1 MDAFGADDEPA
12 IAVVDGADYTL
23 FTGLNSAG
31 PPRPRVIIDL
41 SMADQI
47 QLHYVDLGVSRVTDL
62 KSEMSIG
69 RTEGNDLILN
79 HPSVSRKHA
88 KLEPRGNKW
97 WIVDLKSTNGVKVN
111 GSVVSEAQVNAGDK
125 IHVGSVQLELKALP
139 SVDFSAESMFDHP
152 SGTVIRRISD
162 FNSEFGLD
170 ASVPRAPS
178 EPGVKPV
185 PEVTREK
192 IFQVLVQVAK
202 AMLESDN
209 LDSLLETV
217 MEMIFKYFSVERGL
231 IILFD
236 EQGNPIPKLTK
247 FLDDTDARDIP
258 ISRNILNMVAEQQ
271 VAFMTSN
278 ALEDARLLGGK
289 SIAIHGIRS
298 AMCVPL
304 WNRNRVIGAVQ
315 VDSRIHVGRFTEED
329 LDLLTALA
337 NFAAVAIE
345 RAQLNEKIEQ
355 EQKIRSKM
363 ERYHSPAVIDE
374 IVKGVV
380 NINPEESEIRTAE
393 VSILFAD
400 ISGFTT
406 VSETKKPEEIAE
418 FLSHF
423 FSCAVESIFAYGGT
437 LDKFIGDAVMA
448 FFGAPIPQE
457 DHADRAVLA
466 GLMLQRLVGEWNT
479 ERERQGL
486 TTVKIRVG
494 INSGPAVV
502 GNVGTEK
509 RVDYTVL
516 GSSVN
521 IASRLES
528 GVAKPGQLVISK
540 NTLDR
545 VIGSFKTESLGE
557 FALKG
562 LQQKMPV
569 YAVLGAAADAPTR
582 ETVSATTN

>member
-1 MDAFGADDEPA
+1 MEQ
-12 IAVVDGADYTL
+12 L
-23 FTGLNSAG
+23 
-31 PPRPRVIIDL
+31 
-41 SMADQI
+41 QI
-47 QLHYVDLGVSRVTDL
+47 HYVDLGVQRVIDL
-62 KSEMSIG
+62 KGEMSIG
-69 RTEGNDLILN
+69 RTEGNDIVLN

-88 KLEPRGNKW
+88 RFELRNDAW

-111 GSVVSEAQVNAGDK
+111 ANLVTEAQVNSADK
-125 IHVGSVQLELKALP
+125 ISIGSVQLELKPQP
-139 SVDFSAESMFDHP
+139 SVNFSNESMFDNP
-152 SGTVIRRISD
+152 GGTVIRRISD

-170 ASVPRAPS
+170 AKPAPRVPS
-178 EPGVKPV
+178 EPGIKPIEPAAV
-185 PEVTREK
+185 SRER

-202 AMLESDN
+202 ALMESDDLN
-209 LDSLLETV
+209 SLLSTV
-217 MEMIFKYFSVERGL
+217 MEMIFKYLPVERGL
-231 IILFD
+231 LILFD
-236 EQGNPIPKLTK
+236 EEGNPVPKLTK
-247 FLDDTDARDIP
+247 FIEGADATDIP
-258 ISRNILNMVAEQQ
+258 ISRTILKMVAQQ
-271 VAFMTSN
+271 QIAMMTSN

-304 WNRNRVIGAVQ
+304 WNRGRVIGAVQ
-315 VDSRIHVGRFTEED
+315 VDSPIHIGRFTEED

-337 NFAAVAIE
+337 NFSAVAIE
-345 RAQLNEKIEQ
+345 RAQLSDKIE
-355 EQKIRSKM
+355 EERKIRARM
-363 ERYHSPAVIDE
+363 ERYHSPAVVDE
-374 IVKGVV
+374 IVKGIVSTD
-380 NINPEESEIRTAE
+380 ESEIRNAD

-406 VSETKKPEEIAE
+406 VSETKNPEEVAE

-423 FSCAVESIFAYGGT
+423 FSSAVESIFSYGGT

-466 GLMLQRLVGEWNT
+466 GLMLQRLIGEWND
-479 ERERQGL
+479 ERDKTGL
-486 TTVKIRVG
+486 PPVRIRVG

-516 GSSVN
+516 GSAVN

-528 GVAKPGQLVISK
+528 GVAKPGQLVISQ

-545 VIGSFKTESLGE
+545 VVGSFQTEALGE

-569 YAVLGAAADAPTR
+569 FAVLGSAEQPAVAGAPRTLQATR
-582 ETVSATTN
+582 L

>member
-1 MDAFGADDEPA
+1 MA
-12 IAVVDGADYTL
+12 
-23 FTGLNSAG
+23 SA
-31 PPRPRVIIDL
+31 
-41 SMADQI
+41 ADQAGI
-47 QLHYVDLGVSRVTDL
+47 ISDPMTDELQVHYVDLGVPRVSDL
-62 KSEMSIG
+62 KAPMSIG

-88 KLEPRGNKW
+88 RIEPRNGKW
-97 WIVDLKSTNGVKVN
+97 WIIDLKSTNGIKVN
-111 GSVVSEAQVNAGDK
+111 NNVVGEAQVNAGDQVH
-125 IHVGSVQLELKALP
+125 IGSVAIDIRALP
-139 SVDFSAESMFDHP
+139 SVEFSAESVFDNP

-170 ASVPRAPS
+170 LAEVAEQKARGQAVVESGPAQV
-178 EPGVKPV
+178 GVS
-185 PEVTREK
+185 REK

-202 AMLESDN
+202 VLLQSED
-209 LDSLLETV
+209 LQSLLAAV
-217 MEMIFKYFSVERGL
+217 MDMIFKYLPVERGL

-236 EQGNPIPKLTK
+236 ETGQPVPKLTK
-247 FLDDTDARDIP
+247 FMDDAEANDIP
-258 ISRNILNMVAEQQ
+258 ISRTILKMVAEQQ
-271 VAFMTSN
+271 VALMTSN

-289 SIAIHGIRS
+289 SIAMHGIRS

-304 WNRNRVIGAVQ
+304 WNKQHVIGAVQ
-315 VDSRIHVGRFTEED
+315 VDSRIHIGTFTEEH
-329 LDLLTALA
+329 LDLITALA

-345 RAQLNEKIEQ
+345 RAQLTEKVEQ
-355 EQKIRSKM
+355 ERKIRSKM

-374 IVKGVV
+374 IVKGV
-380 NINPEESEIRTAE
+380 ISADESEIRNAE
-393 VSILFAD
+393 VSIMFAD
-400 ISGFTT
+400 ITGFTS
-406 VSETKKPEEIAE
+406 VSESQKPEEVAE

-423 FSCAVESIFAYGGT
+423 FSCAVDSIFSYGGT

-448 FFGAPIPQE
+448 FFGAPIPQD

-466 GLMLQRLVGEWNT
+466 GLMMQRLVADWNA
-479 ERERQGL
+479 EREKAGL
-486 TTVKIRVG
+486 PIVRIRVG

-528 GVAKPGQLVISK
+528 GVAKPGQLVISV
-540 NTLDR
+540 NTRDR
-545 VIGSFKTESLGE
+545 LVGSFDMEPLGE

-569 YAVLGAAADAPTR
+569 FMVKGTLAEPAPAAGTSRDTMH
-582 ETVSATTN
+582 ATSTGR

>member
-1 MDAFGADDEPA
+1 MEHLQ
-12 IAVVDGADYTL
+12 V
-23 FTGLNSAG
+23 
-31 PPRPRVIIDL
+31 
-41 SMADQI
+41 
-47 QLHYVDLGVSRVTDL
+47 HYVDLGVQRVADVRPET
-62 KSEMSIG
+62 SIG
-69 RTEGNDLILN
+69 RTEGNDIVLN

-88 KLEPRGNKW
+88 KIELRGTSAW
-97 WIVDLKSTNGVKVN
+97 WIVDLKSTNGVKIN
-111 GSVVSEAQVNAGDK
+111 GNLVTESQVNPGDQ
-125 IHVGSVQLELKALP
+125 ILIGSVQLELKPVP
-139 SVDFSAESMFDHP
+139 SVNFSNESMFDNP
-152 SGTVIRRISD
+152 QGTVIRRISD
-162 FNSEFGLD
+162 FNSEFGLGD
-170 ASVPRAPS
+170 EPVAPRKETPVGL
-178 EPGVKPV
+178 EKPEAV
-185 PEVTREK
+185 SREK
-192 IFQVLVQVAK
+192 IFQVLVQVAR
-202 AMLESDN
+202 AMLQSDDLN
-209 LDSLLETV
+209 SLLNIV
-217 MEMIFKYFSVERGL
+217 MDMIFKYLPVERGL
-231 IILFD
+231 LILFD
-236 EQGNPIPKLTK
+236 EKGEPIPKVTK
-247 FLDDTDARDIP
+247 FADGTEHNDIP
-258 ISRNILNMVAEQQ
+258 ISKNILNMVSQQQ

-315 VDSRIHVGRFTEED
+315 VDSPIHIGSFTEED

-337 NFAAVAIE
+337 NFSAVAIE
-345 RAQLNEKIEQ
+345 RAQLGEKIE
-355 EQKIRSKM
+355 EEKKIRDRM
-363 ERYHSPAVIDE
+363 ARYHSPAVVDE
-374 IVKGVV
+374 IVKGT
-380 NINPEESEIRTAE
+380 ISADASEIKSVE

-406 VSETKKPEEIAE
+406 VSESKRPEEVAE

-423 FSCAVESIFAYGGT
+423 LGHAVESIFAFGGT

-448 FFGAPIPQE
+448 FFGAPIHQD

-466 GLMLQRLVGEWNT
+466 GLMLQRLVNEWNE
-479 ERERQGL
+479 ERAKVDL
-486 TTVKIRVG
+486 PPVKIRVG

-528 GVAKPGQLVISK
+528 GVAKPGQVVISK
-540 NTLDR
+540 NTLER
-545 VIGSFKTESLGE
+545 VMGSFKTESLGE

-569 YAVLGAAADAPTR
+569 FAVLGSEDGAAIESEAGMNATR
-582 ETVSATTN
+582 AGATSSGT

>member
-1 MDAFGADDEPA
+1 MEH
-12 IAVVDGADYTL
+12 L
-23 FTGLNSAG
+23 
-31 PPRPRVIIDL
+31 
-41 SMADQI
+41 QI
-47 QLHYVDLGVSRVTDL
+47 HYVDLGVPRLADL
-62 KSEMSIG
+62 KSELSVG

-88 KLEPRGNKW
+88 RFEWRDSGW
-97 WIVDLKSTNGVKVN
+97 WILDLKSTNGVKVN
-111 GSVVSEAQVNAGDK
+111 GNLVTEAQVNAGDK
-125 IHVGSVQLELKALP
+125 ILVGSVQLDLKALP
-139 SVDFSAESMFDHP
+139 SVNFTGDSMFDNP

-170 ASVPRAPS
+170 ISELAEAKSSPRLKS
-178 EPGVKPV
+178 EPGLKVEPS
-185 PEVTREK
+185 VTREK

-202 AMLESDN
+202 ALLQSDDLN
-209 LDSLLETV
+209 TLLNTV
-217 MEMIFKYFSVERGL
+217 MDMIFKYLPVERGL

-236 EQGNPIPKLTK
+236 EEGNPVPKLTK
-247 FLDDTDARDIP
+247 FIEGAEQQDIP
-258 ISRNILNMVAEQQ
+258 ISRTILKMVAQQQ
-271 VAFMTSN
+271 VALMTSN

-304 WNRNRVIGAVQ
+304 WNRQHVIGAVQ
-315 VDSRIHVGRFTEED
+315 VDSPIHIGRFTEED

-345 RAQLNEKIEQ
+345 RAQLSEKIEQ
-355 EQKIRSKM
+355 ERKIRSKM

-374 IVKGVV
+374 IVKGV
-380 NINPEESEIRTAE
+380 ISADESEIRAAE

-406 VSETKKPEEIAE
+406 VSETKKPEEVAE

-448 FFGAPIPQE
+448 FFGAPLAQD

-466 GLMLQRLVGEWNT
+466 GLMLQRLVGDWND
-479 ERERQGL
+479 ERTKAGL
-486 TTVKIRVG
+486 EIVKVRVG
-494 INSGPAVV
+494 INTGPAVV

-516 GSSVN
+516 GASVN

-528 GVAKPGQLVISK
+528 GVAKPGQVVISSH
-540 NTLDR
+540 TLER
-545 VIGSFKTESLGE
+545 VMGSFETESLGE

-562 LQQKMPV
+562 LQQKLPV
-569 YAVLGAAADAPTR
+569 YAVLGSSTSPAPGGARTLQATSTR
-582 ETVSATTN
+582 

>member
-1 MDAFGADDEPA
+1 ME
-12 IAVVDGADYTL
+12 
-23 FTGLNSAG
+23 
-31 PPRPRVIIDL
+31 
-41 SMADQI
+41 
-47 QLHYVDLGVSRVTDL
+47 QLQVHYVDLGVQRVADL
-62 KSEMSIG
+62 RPETSIG
-69 RTEGNDLILN
+69 RTEGNDVVLN

-88 KLEPRGNKW
+88 KIESRGETW
-97 WIVDLKSTNGVKVN
+97 WIVDLKSTNGIKVN
-111 GSVVSEAQVNAGDK
+111 GNAVAEAQVNPGDK
-125 IHVGSVQLELKALP
+125 ILIGSVQLELKPVP
-139 SVDFSAESMFDHP
+139 SVNFSAESVFDNP
-152 SGTVIRRISD
+152 QGTVIRRISD

-170 ASVPRAPS
+170 ADKPIPRMPTPS
-178 EPGVKPV
+178 GLKKPE
-185 PEVTREK
+185 EVSREK

-202 AMLESDN
+202 AMLQSDDLN
-209 LDSLLETV
+209 SLLNIV
-217 MEMIFKYFSVERGL
+217 MDMIFKYLPVERGL
-231 IILFD
+231 LILFD
-236 EQGNPIPKLTK
+236 DKGEPIPKLTK
-247 FLDDTDARDIP
+247 FKEGAAQQDIP
-258 ISRNILNMVAEQQ
+258 ISRTILKMVSQQQ
-271 VAFMTSN
+271 VALMTSN

-304 WNRNRVIGAVQ
+304 WNRGRVIGAVQ
-315 VDSRIHVGRFTEED
+315 VDSPIHIGSFTEED

-345 RAQLNEKIEQ
+345 RAQLTEKVE
-355 EQKIRSKM
+355 EERKIRDRM
-363 ERYHSPAVIDE
+363 ARYHSPAVVDE
-374 IVKGVV
+374 IVKGSVSAD
-380 NINPEESEIRTAE
+380 EAAEIRTAE

-400 ISGFTT
+400 ISGFTS
-406 VSETKKPEEIAE
+406 VSETKQPEEVAE

-423 FSCAVESIFAYGGT
+423 FSCAVESIFAFGGT

-448 FFGAPIPQE
+448 FFGAPIPQD

-466 GLMLQRLVGEWNT
+466 GLMMQRLVNDWNA
-479 ERERQGL
+479 EREKVELPAVR
-486 TTVKIRVG
+486 IRVG
-494 INSGPAVV
+494 INSGAAVV

-528 GVAKPGQLVISK
+528 GVAKPGQVVISQ

-545 VIGSFKTESLGE
+545 VMGSFKTEALGE

-569 YAVLGAAADAPTR
+569 FA
-582 ETVSATTN
+582 VSASEEMASSNTPPAAMAATRAGTT

>member
-1 MDAFGADDEPA
+1 MEQ
-12 IAVVDGADYTL
+12 L
-23 FTGLNSAG
+23 
-31 PPRPRVIIDL
+31 
-41 SMADQI
+41 QI
-47 QLHYVDLGVSRVTDL
+47 HYVDLGVPRITDV
-62 KSEMSIG
+62 KSELSIG
-69 RTEGNDLILN
+69 RTEGNDLVLN

-88 KLEPRGNKW
+88 KVESRNSTW

-111 GSVVSEAQVNAGDK
+111 GNLITEAQINAGDK
-125 IHVGSVQLELKALP
+125 VLIGSVQLDIKAMP
-139 SVDFSAESMFDHP
+139 SVDFSGESMFDNP

-170 ASVPRAPS
+170 LGEVQEAAQVRPPS
-178 EPGVKPV
+178 EPGKVEPSFS
-185 PEVTREK
+185 REK

-202 AMLESDN
+202 
-209 LDSLLETV
+209 SLLQTEDLQTLLNTV
-217 MEMIFKYFSVERGL
+217 MDMIFKYLPVERGL

-236 EQGNPIPKLTK
+236 EEGNPIPKLTK
-247 FLDDTDARDIP
+247 FIEGADAGDIP
-258 ISRNILNMVAEQQ
+258 ISRTILKMVAEQQ
-271 VAFMTSN
+271 VALMTSN

-304 WNRNRVIGAVQ
+304 WNRQRVIGAVQ
-315 VDSRIHVGRFTEED
+315 VDSPIHIGRFTEED

-337 NFAAVAIE
+337 NFGAVAIE
-345 RAQLNEKIEQ
+345 RAQLAEKIEQ
-355 EQKIRSKM
+355 ERRIRNKM

-380 NINPEESEIRTAE
+380 TADETEIRNAD

-406 VSETKKPEEIAE
+406 VSETKKPEEVAA
-418 FLSHF
+418 FLSNF
-423 FSCAVESIFAYGGT
+423 FSAAVDAIFAYGGT

-448 FFGAPIPQE
+448 FFGAPIPQD
-457 DHADRAVLA
+457 DHADRAIMA
-466 GLMLQRLVGEWNT
+466 GLMMMDRVEQWNSD
-479 ERERQGL
+479 REQQGL
-486 TTVKIRVG
+486 PPVRIRIG

-528 GVAKPGQLVISK
+528 GVAKPGQLVVSK
-540 NTLDR
+540 NTLER
-545 VIGSFKTESLGE
+545 CFGSFETEALGE

-569 YAVLGAAADAPTR
+569 FAIKSAVGVPKTTSSDTFH
-582 ETVSATTN
+582 VATP

>member
-1 MDAFGADDEPA
+1 MEQ
-12 IAVVDGADYTL
+12 L
-23 FTGLNSAG
+23 
-31 PPRPRVIIDL
+31 
-41 SMADQI
+41 QI
-47 QLHYVDLGVSRVTDL
+47 HYVDLGVQRVAEL
-62 KSEMSIG
+62 KGEMSIG
-69 RTEGNDLILN
+69 RTEGNDLVLN

-88 KLEPRGNKW
+88 RFESRNANW
-97 WIVDLKSTNGVKVN
+97 WIVDMKSTNGVKVN
-111 GSVVSEAQVNAGDK
+111 GNLVGESQVNPGDK
-125 IHVGSVQLELKALP
+125 ISIGSVQLELKPLP
-139 SVDFSAESMFDHP
+139 AVNFSNESMFDNP

-162 FNSEFGLD
+162 INSEFGLD
-170 ASVPRAPS
+170 LSEAQKPRKPS
-178 EPGVKPV
+178 EPGLKAV
-185 PEVTREK
+185 EVSRER

-202 AMLESDN
+202 ALLQSDDLN
-209 LDSLLETV
+209 ELLKVV
-217 MEMIFKYFSVERGL
+217 MEMIFKYLPVERGL
-231 IILFD
+231 LILFD
-236 EQGNPIPKLTK
+236 EEGNPVPKITK
-247 FLDDTDARDIP
+247 FIEGADGRDIP
-258 ISRNILNMVAEQQ
+258 ISRTILKMVASQQ
-271 VAFMTSN
+271 IALMTSN
-278 ALEDARLLGGK
+278 ALEDARLLGGQ
-289 SIAIHGIRS
+289 SIAMHGIRS

-315 VDSRIHVGRFTEED
+315 VDSPIHIGRFTEED

-345 RAQLNEKIEQ
+345 RAQLSDKVEVER
-355 EQKIRSKM
+355 KIRARM
-363 ERYHSPAVIDE
+363 ERYHSPAVVDE
-374 IVKGVV
+374 IVRGS
-380 NINPEESEIRTAE
+380 IRGATTDEREIRSAE

-406 VSETKKPEEIAE
+406 VSETKNPEEVAE

-423 FSCAVESIFAYGGT
+423 FSCAVDSIFAYGGT

-448 FFGAPIPQE
+448 FFGAPIAQE

-466 GLMLQRLVGEWNT
+466 GLMLQRTVGDWNV
-479 ERERQGL
+479 EREKTGL
-486 TTVKIRVG
+486 PAVKVRVG

-516 GSSVN
+516 GTSVN

-528 GVAKPGQLVISK
+528 GVAKPGQVVISQ

-545 VIGSFKTESLGE
+545 IMGSFNTEPLGE

-569 YAVLGAAADAPTR
+569 FAVIEGSDRASTVPHTVQQATR
-582 ETVSATTN
+582 V

>member
-1 MDAFGADDEPA
+1 MEQ
-12 IAVVDGADYTL
+12 L
-23 FTGLNSAG
+23 
-31 PPRPRVIIDL
+31 
-41 SMADQI
+41 QI
-47 QLHYVDLGVSRVTDL
+47 HYVDLGVPRVTDL
-62 KSEMSIG
+62 NRELSVG
-69 RTEGNDLILN
+69 RTEGNDLVLN

-88 KLEPRGNKW
+88 RFEPRDDRW
-97 WIVDLKSTNGVKVN
+97 WIVDLKSTNGVKIN
-111 GSVVSEAQVNAGDK
+111 GNLITEAQVNPGDK
-125 IHVGSVQLELKALP
+125 ILIGSVQLELKRLP
-139 SVDFSAESMFDHP
+139 SVNFTGESMFDNP

-170 ASVPRAPS
+170 IASLPEKQAVRPPS
-178 EPGVKPV
+178 EPGLPPQAVS
-185 PEVTREK
+185 REK

-202 AMLESDN
+202 VLLESDELN
-209 LDSLLETV
+209 TLLNVV
-217 MEMIFKYFSVERGL
+217 MDIIFKYLPVERGL

-236 EQGNPIPKLTK
+236 DEGNPVPKLTK
-247 FLDDTDARDIP
+247 FIEGADPHDIP
-258 ISRNILNMVAEQQ
+258 ISRTILNMVAQQQ
-271 VAFMTSN
+271 VALMTSN

-304 WNRNRVIGAVQ
+304 WNRGHVIGAVQ
-315 VDSRIHVGRFTEED
+315 VDSPIHIGRFTEED

-345 RAQLNEKIEQ
+345 RAQLTEKVE
-355 EQKIRSKM
+355 EERRIRSRM
-363 ERYHSPAVIDE
+363 ERYHSPAVVEE
-374 IVKGVV
+374 IVRGSVAAQ
-380 NINPEESEIRTAE
+380 EEEVKSAE

-406 VSETKKPEEIAE
+406 ISETKQPEEVSE

-448 FFGAPIPQE
+448 FFGAPIAQD

-466 GLMLQRLVGEWNT
+466 GLMMQRLVGDWNA
-479 ERERQGL
+479 ERDKVGL
-486 TTVKIRVG
+486 PPVRIRVG

-528 GVAKPGQLVISK
+528 GVAKPGQVVVSQ
-540 NTLDR
+540 NTLER
-545 VIGSFKTESLGE
+545 IIGSFQTEPLGE

-562 LQQKMPV
+562 LQQKLPV
-569 YAVLGAAADAPTR
+569 YAVLGASAMAGTGPHTLHS
-582 ETVSATTN
+582 SATSHMT

>member
-1 MDAFGADDEPA
+1 M
-12 IAVVDGADYTL
+12 IACERSPDYTL
-23 FTGLNSAG
+23 PAERYN
-31 PPRPRVIIDL
+31 RPL
-41 SMADQI
+41 PMEQLQI
-47 QLHYVDLGVSRVTDL
+47 HYVDLGVPRVTDL
-62 KSEMSIG
+62 KGELTVG
-69 RTEGNDLILN
+69 RTEGNDLVLN
-79 HPSVSRKHA
+79 HPSVSRRHA
-88 KLEPRGNKW
+88 RFDPRDDHW

-111 GSVVSEAQVNAGDK
+111 GNLVAEAQVNPGDK
-125 IHVGSVQLELKALP
+125 ILIGSVQLELKRLP
-139 SVDFSAESMFDHP
+139 SVNSTGESMFDTP

-170 ASVPRAPS
+170 LAELEKPAAQRTPSDAGLRDAVAS
-178 EPGVKPV
+178 
-185 PEVTREK
+185 REK
-192 IFQVLVQVAK
+192 VFQVLVQVAK
-202 AMLESDN
+202 VLLESEDREALIN
-209 LDSLLETV
+209 NV
-217 MEMIFKYFSVERGL
+217 MAIIFKSLPVERGL

-236 EQGNPIPKLTK
+236 ENGEPVPKLTR
-247 FLDDTDARDIP
+247 FIEGADARDIP
-258 ISRNILNMVAEQQ
+258 ISRTILNMVAQQQ
-271 VAFMTSN
+271 VALMTSN

-304 WNRNRVIGAVQ
+304 WNRQHVIGAVQ
-315 VDSRIHVGRFTEED
+315 VDSPIHIGRFTEED

-345 RAQLNEKIEQ
+345 RAQMAGKIEQ
-355 EQKIRSKM
+355 ERKSRTKM

-380 NINPEESEIRTAE
+380 SADETDVRLAE

-406 VSETKKPEEIAE
+406 ISETKKPEEVSE

-423 FSCAVESIFAYGGT
+423 FSFAVEAIFAYGGT

-448 FFGAPIPQE
+448 FFGAPIPQD

-466 GLMLQRLVGEWNT
+466 GIMLQRLVSDWNA
-479 ERERQGL
+479 ERERNGL
-486 TTVKIRVG
+486 PAVRVRIG
-494 INSGPAVV
+494 INSGQAVV

-509 RVDYTVL
+509 RVDYTLL

-528 GVAKPGQLVISK
+528 GVAKPGQVVISK
-540 NTLDR
+540 NTLER
-545 VIGSFKTESLGE
+545 IIGSFQTEPLGE

-569 YAVLGAAADAPTR
+569 YAVIGAATSPRHASDTMHATR
-582 ETVSATTN
+582 A

>member
-1 MDAFGADDEPA
+1 MRNHMDQ
-12 IAVVDGADYTL
+12 L
-23 FTGLNSAG
+23 
-31 PPRPRVIIDL
+31 
-41 SMADQI
+41 QI
-47 QLHYVDLGVSRVTDL
+47 HYVDLGVPRVTDMRGDL
-62 KSEMSIG
+62 SIG
-69 RTEGNDLILN
+69 RTEGNDLVLN

-88 KLEPRGNKW
+88 KIEGRGTEW
-97 WIVDLKSTNGVKVN
+97 WVVDLKSTNGVKVN
-111 GSVVSEAQVNAGDK
+111 GNLISESRLSAGDK
-125 IHVGSVQLELKALP
+125 ILVGSVQLEIKAMP
-139 SVDFSAESMFDHP
+139 SVDFSGDSMFDNP

-170 ASVPRAPS
+170 VAEVQAAAAARPLS
-178 EPGVKPV
+178 EPGVKPE
-185 PEVTREK
+185 PSVTREK

-202 AMLESDN
+202 ALMQSEDLN
-209 LDSLLETV
+209 SLLNIV
-217 MEMIFKYFSVERGL
+217 MDMIFKYLPVERGL

-236 EQGNPIPKLTK
+236 EDGNPVPKLTK
-247 FLDDTDARDIP
+247 FIEGADGHDIP
-258 ISRNILNMVAEQQ
+258 ISRTILKMVAEQQ
-271 VAFMTSN
+271 VSLMTSN

-304 WNRNRVIGAVQ
+304 WNRQHVIGAVQ
-315 VDSRIHVGRFTEED
+315 VDSPIHIGRFTEED

-345 RAQLNEKIEQ
+345 RAQLAEKIEQ
-355 EQKIRSKM
+355 ERKIRSKM

-374 IVKGVV
+374 IVKGAATDYEDDVK
-380 NINPEESEIRTAE
+380 TAD

-406 VSETKKPEEIAE
+406 ISETKAPEDVAAY
-418 FLSHF
+418 LSNF
-423 FSCAVESIFAYGGT
+423 FSAAVDAIFAYGGT

-448 FFGAPIPQE
+448 FFGAPIPQD
-457 DHADRAVLA
+457 DHADRAIMA
-466 GLMLQRLVGEWNT
+466 GLMMMDRIAEWNAQ
-479 ERERQGL
+479 RESEGL
-486 TTVKIRVG
+486 PPVRIRVG

-528 GVAKPGQLVISK
+528 GVAKPGQLVISQ
-540 NTLDR
+540 NTLER
-545 VIGSFKTESLGE
+545 VIGSFNIESLGE

-569 YAVLGAAADAPTR
+569 YSVTSTPVPSTRRDTTSGTYASHPHPGGAG
-582 ETVSATTN
+582 S

>member
-1 MDAFGADDEPA
+1 M
-12 IAVVDGADYTL
+12 T
-23 FTGLNSAG
+23 
-31 PPRPRVIIDL
+31 
-41 SMADQI
+41 DQLQI
-47 QLHYVDLGVSRVTDL
+47 HYVDLGVPRVTDL
-62 KSEMSIG
+62 NAALSIG

-88 KLEPRGNKW
+88 KIESRNDSW
-97 WIVDLKSTNGVKVN
+97 WIIDLKSTNGVKIN
-111 GSVVSEAQVNAGDK
+111 GTLVTEAQVASGDK
-125 IHVGSVQLELKALP
+125 IHIGSVQIEFKALP
-139 SVDFSAESMFDHP
+139 AVDFSAESMFDNP

-170 ASVPRAPS
+170 VADVSSARPIS
-178 EPGVKPV
+178 EPGTKEAPQ
-185 PEVTREK
+185 VTREK

-202 AMLESDN
+202 AMLQSDDLN
-209 LDSLLETV
+209 SLLQTV
-217 MEMIFKYFSVERGL
+217 MDMIFRYLPVERGL

-236 EQGNPIPKLTK
+236 EQGNPVPKLTK
-247 FLDDTDARDIP
+247 FLEDADGQEIP
-258 ISRNILNMVAEQQ
+258 ISRTILKMVAEQQ
-271 VAFMTSN
+271 VSLMTSN

-304 WNRNRVIGAVQ
+304 WNKAHVIGAVQ

-345 RAQLNEKIEQ
+345 RAQLSEKIEQ
-355 EQKIRSKM
+355 ERKIRTKM

-374 IVKGVV
+374 IVKGVISV
-380 NINPEESEIRTAE
+380 SADETEIRAAE

-406 VSETKKPEEIAE
+406 VSETQAPEEVAE

-448 FFGAPIPQE
+448 FFGAPIKQD

-466 GLMLQRLVGEWNT
+466 GLMMQRLVADWNA
-479 ERERQGL
+479 ERAKADLAEVR
-486 TTVKIRVG
+486 IRIG

-516 GSSVN
+516 GSAVN

-528 GVAKPGQLVISK
+528 GVAKPGQLVISS
-540 NTLDR
+540 NTLER
-545 VIGSFKTESLGE
+545 IVGSFDTEALGE

-562 LQQKMPV
+562 LQQKLPV
-569 YAVLGAAADAPTR
+569 YMVRGVTSSAVTSTLQGT
-582 ETVSATTN
+582 TSAR

>member
-1 MDAFGADDEPA
+1 MDQ
-12 IAVVDGADYTL
+12 L
-23 FTGLNSAG
+23 
-31 PPRPRVIIDL
+31 
-41 SMADQI
+41 QI
-47 QLHYVDLGVSRVTDL
+47 HYVDLGVPRITDL
-62 KSEMSIG
+62 KSDLSIG
-69 RTEGNDLILN
+69 RTEGNDLVLN

-88 KLEPRGNKW
+88 RIETREGHFWL
-97 WIVDLKSTNGVKVN
+97 IDLKSTNGVKVN
-111 GSVVSEAQVNAGDK
+111 GNLISESAVNAGDK
-125 IHVGSVQLELKALP
+125 ILVGSVQLDVKAMP
-139 SVDFSAESMFDHP
+139 SVDFTGESMFDNP

-170 ASVPRAPS
+170 LSEVQQVASARPISDSGLRPEPS
-178 EPGVKPV
+178 
-185 PEVTREK
+185 VTREK
-192 IFQVLVQVAK
+192 IFQVLVQVAR
-202 AMLESDN
+202 ALLESDD
-209 LDSLLETV
+209 LQSLLNTV
-217 MEMIFKYFSVERGL
+217 MEMIFKYLPVERGL
-231 IILFD
+231 ILLFD
-236 EQGNPIPKLTK
+236 EDGEPVPKLTK
-247 FLDDTDARDIP
+247 FIEGAEAQDIP
-258 ISRNILNMVAEQQ
+258 ISRTILKMVAEQQ
-271 VAFMTSN
+271 VALMTSN

-315 VDSRIHVGRFTEED
+315 VDSPIHIGRFTEED
-329 LDLLTALA
+329 LDLITALA
-337 NFAAVAIE
+337 NFAAVAVE
-345 RAQLNEKIEQ
+345 RAQLSEKIEQ
-355 EQKIRSKM
+355 ERKIRSKM

-380 NINPEESEIRTAE
+380 SADETDIRTAD

-406 VSETKKPEEIAE
+406 VSETKKPEEVAE
-418 FLSHF
+418 FLSNF
-423 FSCAVESIFAYGGT
+423 FSAAVDAIFAYGGT

-448 FFGAPIPQE
+448 FFGAPIVQD
-457 DHADRAVLA
+457 DHADRAIMA
-466 GLMLQRLVGEWNT
+466 GLMMMDRIEQWNV
-479 ERERQGL
+479 ERVREGL
-486 TTVKIRVG
+486 PIVKIRVG
-494 INSGPAVV
+494 INSGPATV

-528 GVAKPGQLVISK
+528 GVAKPGQLVVSQ

-545 VIGSFKTESLGE
+545 VMGSFNTESLGE

-569 YAVLGAAADAPTR
+569 YSVTSSVDLRKTNASDTLHAATP
-582 ETVSATTN
+582 S

>member
-1 MDAFGADDEPA
+1 MEQ
-12 IAVVDGADYTL
+12 L
-23 FTGLNSAG
+23 
-31 PPRPRVIIDL
+31 
-41 SMADQI
+41 
-47 QLHYVDLGVSRVTDL
+47 QLHYVDLGVPRVMDL
-62 KSEMSIG
+62 KHELSVG

-88 KLEPRGNKW
+88 KFELRGEHW
-97 WIVDLKSTNGVKVN
+97 WIVDLKSTNGVKLN
-111 GSVVSEAQVNAGDK
+111 GNLVTEGQVAAGDK
-125 IHVGSVQLELKALP
+125 ISVGSVLLDARALP
-139 SVDFSAESMFDHP
+139 SVDFNADSMFDNP

-170 ASVPRAPS
+170 INEALLENKGPITRPPS
-178 EPGVKPV
+178 QPGLREPAVS
-185 PEVTREK
+185 REK

-202 AMLESDN
+202 A
-209 LDSLLETV
+209 LLASEELQVVLTTV
-217 MEMIFKYFSVERGL
+217 MDIIFRYLPVERGL

-236 EQGNPIPKLTK
+236 EEGNPIPKLTK
-247 FLDDTDARDIP
+247 FIEGADQQDIP
-258 ISRNILNMVAEQQ
+258 ISRTILKMVAQQQ
-271 VAFMTSN
+271 VALMTSN

-304 WNRNRVIGAVQ
+304 WNRQRVIGAVQ
-315 VDSRIHVGRFTEED
+315 VDSPIHIGSFTEED

-345 RAQLNEKIEQ
+345 RAQLAEKIE
-355 EQKIRSKM
+355 EERKIRSRM
-363 ERYHSPAVIDE
+363 ERYHSPAVVDE
-374 IVKGVV
+374 IVKGS
-380 NINPEESEIRTAE
+380 ISTESEVRSTD

-406 VSETKKPEEIAE
+406 VSETKKPEEVAE

-448 FFGAPIPQE
+448 FFGAPLPQD
-457 DHADRAVLA
+457 DHADRAVLT
-466 GLMLQRLVGEWNT
+466 GLMLQRMVNDWNVERARIDLPPVLV
-479 ERERQGL
+479 
-486 TTVKIRVG
+486 RVG
-494 INSGPAVV
+494 INSGLAVV

-516 GSSVN
+516 GTSVN

-528 GVAKPGQLVISK
+528 GVAKPGQLVISQ
-540 NTLDR
+540 NTMDR
-545 VIGSFKTESLGE
+545 IIGSFETEPLGE

-569 YAVLGAAADAPTR
+569 YAVNGTVGVGSTPAPALQGTSTTR
-582 ETVSATTN
+582 

>member
-1 MDAFGADDEPA
+1 MPEQ
-12 IAVVDGADYTL
+12 L
-23 FTGLNSAG
+23 
-31 PPRPRVIIDL
+31 
-41 SMADQI
+41 QI
-47 QLHYVDLGVSRVTDL
+47 HYVDLGVPRVTDL
-62 KSEMSIG
+62 KSDLAVG
-69 RTEGNDLILN
+69 RTEGNDLVLN

-88 KLEPRGNKW
+88 KFEERNNTW
-97 WIVDLKSTNGVKVN
+97 WIIDLKSTNGVKVN
-111 GSVVSEAQVNAGDK
+111 GNLITESQVNPGDK
-125 IHVGSVQLELKALP
+125 ILIGSVALDLKALP
-139 SVDFSAESMFDHP
+139 SVDFSGESMFDNP

-170 ASVPRAPS
+170 LEQLKAEGAVPPQATGKKG
-178 EPGVKPV
+178 EPAVV
-185 PEVTREK
+185 SREK
-192 IFQVLVQVAK
+192 IFQILVQVAK
-202 AMLESDN
+202 ALLQSDDLN
-209 LDSLLETV
+209 TLLNTV
-217 MEMIFKYFSVERGL
+217 MDMIFKYLPVERGL

-236 EQGNPIPKLTK
+236 ETGNPVPKLTR
-247 FLDDTDARDIP
+247 FIEGAEAQDIP
-258 ISRNILNMVAEQQ
+258 ISRTILKMVAEQQ
-271 VAFMTSN
+271 VALMTSN

-304 WNRNRVIGAVQ
+304 WNRQRVIGAVQ
-315 VDSRIHVGRFTEED
+315 VDSPIHIGSFTEED
-329 LDLLTALA
+329 LDMLTALA

-345 RAQLNEKIEQ
+345 RAQLAEKIE
-355 EQKIRSKM
+355 EEKKIHSRM
-363 ERYHSPAVIDE
+363 ERYHSPAVVDE
-374 IVKGVV
+374 IVKGL
-380 NINPEESEIRTAE
+380 ISTESEVRSTD

-406 VSETKKPEEIAE
+406 VSETKKPEEVAE

-448 FFGAPIPQE
+448 FFGAPLPQD
-457 DHADRAVLA
+457 DHADRAVLT
-466 GLMLQRLVGEWNT
+466 GLMLQRMVNQWNV
-479 ERERQGL
+479 ERAKTNL
-486 TTVKIRVG
+486 PPVMVRVG
-494 INSGPAVV
+494 INSGLAVV

-528 GVAKPGQLVISK
+528 GVAKPGQVVISQ
-540 NTLDR
+540 NTMDR
-545 VIGSFKTESLGE
+545 IMGSFETQSLGE

-569 YAVLGAAADAPTR
+569 FAVTGTVGLGATPALQATSTR
-582 ETVSATTN
+582 H

>member
-1 MDAFGADDEPA
+1 MDQ
-12 IAVVDGADYTL
+12 L
-23 FTGLNSAG
+23 
-31 PPRPRVIIDL
+31 
-41 SMADQI
+41 QI
-47 QLHYVDLGVSRVTDL
+47 HYVDLGVPRITDL
-62 KSEMSIG
+62 KSDLSIG
-69 RTEGNDLILN
+69 RTEGNDLVLN

-88 KLEPRGNKW
+88 RIETREGHFWL
-97 WIVDLKSTNGVKVN
+97 VDLKSTNGVKIN
-111 GSVVSEAQVNAGDK
+111 GNLISEAAVNVGDK
-125 IHVGSVQLELKALP
+125 ILVGSVQLDVKAMP
-139 SVDFSAESMFDHP
+139 SVDFTGESMFDNP

-170 ASVPRAPS
+170 LSEVQQVASARPISDSGLRPEPS
-178 EPGVKPV
+178 
-185 PEVTREK
+185 VTREK
-192 IFQVLVQVAK
+192 IFQVLVQVAR
-202 AMLESDN
+202 ALLESDD
-209 LDSLLETV
+209 LQSLLNTV
-217 MEMIFKYFSVERGL
+217 MEMIFKYLPVERGL
-231 IILFD
+231 ILLFD
-236 EQGNPIPKLTK
+236 EDGEPVPKLTK
-247 FLDDTDARDIP
+247 FIEGAEAQDIP
-258 ISRNILNMVAEQQ
+258 ISRTILKMVAEQQ
-271 VAFMTSN
+271 VALMTSN

-304 WNRNRVIGAVQ
+304 WNRGRVIGAVQ
-315 VDSRIHVGRFTEED
+315 VDSPIHIGRFTEED
-329 LDLLTALA
+329 LDLITALA
-337 NFAAVAIE
+337 NFAAVAVE
-345 RAQLNEKIEQ
+345 RAQLSEKIEQ
-355 EQKIRSKM
+355 ERKIRSKM

-380 NINPEESEIRTAE
+380 SASETDIRTAD

-406 VSETKKPEEIAE
+406 VSETKKPEEVAE
-418 FLSHF
+418 FLSNF
-423 FSCAVESIFAYGGT
+423 FSAAVDAIFAYGGT

-448 FFGAPIPQE
+448 FFGAPIVQD
-457 DHADRAVLA
+457 DHADRAIMA
-466 GLMLQRLVGEWNT
+466 GLMMMERIDQWNV
-479 ERERQGL
+479 ERVREGL
-486 TTVKIRVG
+486 PIVKIRVG

-528 GVAKPGQLVISK
+528 GVAKPGQLVVSQ

-545 VIGSFKTESLGE
+545 VMGSFNTESLGE

-569 YAVLGAAADAPTR
+569 YAVKSSVDLR
-582 ETVSATTN
+582 KTNENDTLHAVTPQ

>member
-1 MDAFGADDEPA
+1 MEQ
-12 IAVVDGADYTL
+12 L
-23 FTGLNSAG
+23 
-31 PPRPRVIIDL
+31 
-41 SMADQI
+41 QI
-47 QLHYVDLGVSRVTDL
+47 HYVDLGVQRVHEL
-62 KSEMSIG
+62 RGELSIG
-69 RTEGNDLILN
+69 RTEGNDIILN

-88 KLEPRGNKW
+88 RIEPRNDKW
-97 WIVDLKSTNGVKVN
+97 WIVDLKSTNGVKIN
-111 GSVVSEAQVNAGDK
+111 GNLVTDSPIKTGDK
-125 IHVGSVQLELKALP
+125 ILVGSVQLEAKPLP
-139 SVDFSAESMFDHP
+139 SVNFSNESMFDNP

-170 ASVPRAPS
+170 LAEAQ
-178 EPGVKPV
+178 KPV
-185 PEVTREK
+185 PRIPTPAGLMKPQEVSREK

-202 AMLESDN
+202 AMLQSEDLN
-209 LDSLLETV
+209 SLLTV
-217 MEMIFKYFSVERGL
+217 VMDMIFKYLPVERGL

-236 EQGNPIPKLTK
+236 TEGNPVPKLTK
-247 FLDDTDARDIP
+247 FIEGAEQQDIP
-258 ISRNILNMVAEQQ
+258 ISRTILKMVAQQQ
-271 VAFMTSN
+271 VALMTSN

-304 WNRNRVIGAVQ
+304 WNRNHVIGAVQ
-315 VDSRIHVGRFTEED
+315 VDSPIHIGRFTEED

-345 RAQLNEKIEQ
+345 RAQLAEKVE
-355 EQKIRSKM
+355 EERKIRSRM
-363 ERYHSPAVIDE
+363 ERYHSPAVVDE
-374 IVKGVV
+374 IVKGFVST
-380 NINPEESEIRTAE
+380 ESEIRTAE

-406 VSETKKPEEIAE
+406 VSETQKPEEVAE

-466 GLMLQRLVGEWNT
+466 GLMMQRMVGDWNI
-479 ERERQGL
+479 ERAK
-486 TTVKIRVG
+486 TDMPMVKVRVG

-516 GSSVN
+516 GTSVN

-528 GVAKPGQLVISK
+528 GVAKPGQVVISQ

-545 VIGSFKTESLGE
+545 IVGSFNTEPLGE
-557 FALKG
+557 FTLKG

-569 YAVLGAAADAPTR
+569 FAVVENVDKQTTAPR
-582 ETVSATTN
+582 IFQQATTA

>member
-1 MDAFGADDEPA
+1 MEQ
-12 IAVVDGADYTL
+12 L
-23 FTGLNSAG
+23 
-31 PPRPRVIIDL
+31 
-41 SMADQI
+41 
-47 QLHYVDLGVSRVTDL
+47 QLHYVDLGVPRVMDL
-62 KSEMSIG
+62 KHELSVG

-88 KLEPRGNKW
+88 KFELRGDHW
-97 WIVDLKSTNGVKVN
+97 WVIDLKSTNGVKVN
-111 GSVVSEAQVNAGDK
+111 GNLVTEAQVAAGEK
-125 IHVGSVQLELKALP
+125 LSIGSVLIDVRALP
-139 SVDFSAESMFDHP
+139 SVDFNADSMFDNP

-170 ASVPRAPS
+170 IAELADKGPVTRPPS
-178 EPGVKPV
+178 QPGLREPAVS
-185 PEVTREK
+185 REK

-202 AMLESDN
+202 A
-209 LDSLLETV
+209 LLASEELQVVLTTV
-217 MEMIFKYFSVERGL
+217 MDIIFRYLPVERGL

-236 EQGNPIPKLTK
+236 DDGNPVPKLTK
-247 FLDDTDARDIP
+247 FIEGAEQQDIP
-258 ISRNILNMVAEQQ
+258 ISRTILKMVSQQQ
-271 VAFMTSN
+271 VALMTSN

-304 WNRNRVIGAVQ
+304 WNRQRVIGAVQ
-315 VDSRIHVGRFTEED
+315 VDSPIHIGSFTEED

-345 RAQLNEKIEQ
+345 RAQLAEKIE
-355 EQKIRSKM
+355 EERKIRSRM
-363 ERYHSPAVIDE
+363 ERYHSPAVVDE
-374 IVKGVV
+374 IVKGS
-380 NINPEESEIRTAE
+380 ISTEAE
-393 VSILFAD
+393 VRSTDVSILFAD

-406 VSETKKPEEIAE
+406 VSETKKPEEVAE

-423 FSCAVESIFAYGGT
+423 FGFAVESIFAYGGT

-448 FFGAPIPQE
+448 FFGAPLPQD
-457 DHADRAVLA
+457 DHADRAVLT
-466 GLMLQRLVGEWNT
+466 GLMLQRLVNDWNVERAKT
-479 ERERQGL
+479 EL
-486 TTVKIRVG
+486 PPVMVRVG
-494 INSGPAVV
+494 INSGLAVV

-528 GVAKPGQLVISK
+528 GVAKPGQVVISQ
-540 NTLDR
+540 NTMDR
-545 VIGSFKTESLGE
+545 IMGSFETESLGE

-569 YAVLGAAADAPTR
+569 FEVRGTVGLSSGTPAGGTPKLQPAA
-582 ETVSATTN
+582 S

>member
-1 MDAFGADDEPA
+1 MDQ
-12 IAVVDGADYTL
+12 L
-23 FTGLNSAG
+23 
-31 PPRPRVIIDL
+31 
-41 SMADQI
+41 QI
-47 QLHYVDLGVSRVTDL
+47 HYVDLGVQRIADL
-62 KSEMSIG
+62 KGEMSIG
-69 RTEGNDLILN
+69 RTEGNDLVLN

-88 KLEPRGNKW
+88 KFESRNGAW
-97 WIVDLKSTNGVKVN
+97 WVVDLKSTNGVKVN
-111 GSVVSEAQVNAGDK
+111 GNLITEAPVNSGDK
-125 IHVGSVQLELKALP
+125 ISIGSVQLELTPQP
-139 SVDFSAESMFDHP
+139 SVNFSNESMFDNP

-170 ASVPRAPS
+170 LAEAAKPAPRIPS
-178 EPGVKPV
+178 EPGTTPV
-185 PEVTREK
+185 AVSREK

-202 AMLESDN
+202 V
-209 LDSLLETV
+209 LLQTDELNTLLATV
-217 MEMIFKYFSVERGL
+217 MDMIFKYLPVERGL
-231 IILFD
+231 LILFD
-236 EQGNPIPKLTK
+236 EEGNPVPKLTK
-247 FLDDTDARDIP
+247 FMDGSDAHDIP
-258 ISRNILNMVAEQQ
+258 ISRTILKMVAEKQI
-271 VAFMTSN
+271 AMMTSN

-315 VDSRIHVGRFTEED
+315 VDSGIHIGRFTEED

-337 NFAAVAIE
+337 NFSAVAIE
-345 RAQLNEKIEQ
+345 RAQLSEKIE
-355 EQKIRSKM
+355 EERKIRARM
-363 ERYHSPAVIDE
+363 ERYHSPAVVDE
-374 IVKGVV
+374 IVKGS
-380 NINPEESEIRTAE
+380 IRGASTDEREIRNAE

-406 VSETKKPEEIAE
+406 VTETKSPDEVAE

-423 FSCAVESIFAYGGT
+423 FGCAVESIFTYGGT

-448 FFGAPIPQE
+448 FFGAPIQQD

-466 GLMLQRLVGEWNT
+466 GLMLQRLIGQWND
-479 ERERQGL
+479 ERTKANLPIVR
-486 TTVKIRVG
+486 VRVG

-516 GSSVN
+516 GTSVN

-528 GVAKPGQLVISK
+528 GVAKPGQVVISQ

-545 VIGSFKTESLGE
+545 VVGSFNTEPLGE

-562 LQQKMPV
+562 MQQKMPV
-569 YAVLGAAADAPTR
+569 FAVLGGANR
-582 ETVSATTN
+582 ETTSPKTLSATRA

>member
-1 MDAFGADDEPA
+1 ME
-12 IAVVDGADYTL
+12 
-23 FTGLNSAG
+23 
-31 PPRPRVIIDL
+31 
-41 SMADQI
+41 
-47 QLHYVDLGVSRVTDL
+47 QLQVHYVDLGVQRIADL
-62 KSEMSIG
+62 RPETAIG
-69 RTEGNDLILN
+69 RTEGNDIILN

-88 KLEPRGNKW
+88 KIESRGDVW

-111 GSVVSEAQVNAGDK
+111 GNMVTEAQVNPGDK
-125 IHVGSVQLELKALP
+125 ILIGSVQLELKPVP
-139 SVDFSAESMFDHP
+139 SVNFSNESMFDNP

-170 ASVPRAPS
+170 VDKPSAPR
-178 EPGVKPV
+178 EPTPTGLKKPE
-185 PEVTREK
+185 EVSREK

-202 AMLESDN
+202 AMLQSDDLN
-209 LDSLLETV
+209 SLLNIV
-217 MEMIFKYFSVERGL
+217 MDMIFKYLPVERGL
-231 IILFD
+231 LILFD
-236 EQGNPIPKLTK
+236 DKGEPVPKLTK
-247 FLDDTDARDIP
+247 FIEGAEQQDIP
-258 ISRNILNMVAEQQ
+258 ISRTILKMVSQQQ
-271 VAFMTSN
+271 VSLMTSN

-315 VDSRIHVGRFTEED
+315 VDSPIHIGRFTEED

-345 RAQLNEKIEQ
+345 RAQLGEKIE
-355 EQKIRSKM
+355 EEKKIRDRM
-363 ERYHSPAVIDE
+363 ARYHSPAVVDE
-374 IVKGVV
+374 IVRGS
-380 NINPEESEIRTAE
+380 ISADTQEIKTAE

-400 ISGFTT
+400 VSGFTT
-406 VSETKKPEEIAE
+406 ISETKTPQEVAE

-423 FSCAVESIFAYGGT
+423 LSCAVESIFAFGGT

-448 FFGAPIPQE
+448 FFGAPIPQD

-466 GLMLQRLVGEWNT
+466 GLMLQRLVGEWNK
-479 ERERQGL
+479 EREAAGL
-486 TTVKIRVG
+486 PIVRIRVG
-494 INSGPAVV
+494 INSGAAVV

-528 GVAKPGQLVISK
+528 GVAKPGQVVVSQ
-540 NTLDR
+540 NTLER
-545 VIGSFKTESLGE
+545 VMGSFKTEALGE

-569 YAVLGAAADAPTR
+569 FAVLGSEDMQTGQ
-582 ETVSATTN
+582 TGATTPKALAATRASIP

>member
-1 MDAFGADDEPA
+1 MDQ
-12 IAVVDGADYTL
+12 L
-23 FTGLNSAG
+23 
-31 PPRPRVIIDL
+31 
-41 SMADQI
+41 QI
-47 QLHYVDLGVSRVTDL
+47 HYVDLGVPRVTDL

-69 RTEGNDLILN
+69 RTEGNDLVLN

-88 KLEPRGNKW
+88 RVEARGTHW
-97 WIVDLKSTNGVKVN
+97 WIIDLKSTNGIKVN
-111 GSVVSEAQVNAGDK
+111 GNLTTEAQVNPGDK
-125 IHVGSVQLELKALP
+125 ILIGSVQLDVKAMP
-139 SVDFSAESMFDHP
+139 SVDFSAESMFDNP

-170 ASVPRAPS
+170 LGELAQEASGAHRPPS
-178 EPGVKPV
+178 EPGTKAEPS
-185 PEVTREK
+185 VTREK
-192 IFQVLVQVAK
+192 IFQVLIQVAR
-202 AMLESDN
+202 ALLQSDDLN
-209 LDSLLETV
+209 SLLNTV
-217 MEMIFKYFSVERGL
+217 MDMIFKYLPVERGL

-236 EQGNPIPKLTK
+236 EDGEPIPKLTK
-247 FLDDTDARDIP
+247 FIEGADAHDIP
-258 ISRNILNMVAEQQ
+258 ISRTILKMVAEQQ
-271 VAFMTSN
+271 IALMTSN

-304 WNRNRVIGAVQ
+304 WNRQRVIGAVQ
-315 VDSRIHVGRFTEED
+315 VDSPIHIGRFTEED

-337 NFAAVAIE
+337 NFSAVAVE
-345 RAQLNEKIEQ
+345 RAQLSEKIEQ
-355 EQKIRSKM
+355 ERKIRSKM

-380 NINPEESEIRTAE
+380 AADETDIRHAE

-400 ISGFTT
+400 ISGFTS
-406 VSETKKPEEIAE
+406 VSETKKPEEVAE
-418 FLSHF
+418 FLSNF
-423 FSCAVESIFAYGGT
+423 FSAAVDAIFAYGGT

-457 DHADRAVLA
+457 DHADRAIMA
-466 GLMLQRLVGEWNT
+466 GLMMQDRVDDWNA

-486 TTVKIRVG
+486 PPVRIRVG

-545 VIGSFKTESLGE
+545 VIGSFQTEPLGE

-569 YAVLGAAADAPTR
+569 FAVTG
-582 ETVSATTN
+582 TVIQKKTSASDTFHAVSPR